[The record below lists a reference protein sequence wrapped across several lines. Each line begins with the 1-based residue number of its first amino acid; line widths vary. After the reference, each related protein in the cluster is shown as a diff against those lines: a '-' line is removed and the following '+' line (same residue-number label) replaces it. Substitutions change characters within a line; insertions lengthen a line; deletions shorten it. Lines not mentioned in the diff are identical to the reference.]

1 MISWYPQQVLS
12 IVFHGFSM
20 FFFSNFE
27 IITASPLGSWQVG
40 VQTLTPHDPIQE
52 HLRVDN
58 LSGRQIRK
66 THRDEELLKNIA
78 QEELAK
84 QQASY

>member
-1 MISWYPQQVLS
+1 
-12 IVFHGFSM
+12 M

-66 THRDEELLKNIA
+66 THRDEELL
-78 QEELAK
+78 
-84 QQASY
+84 